1 MTRATIG
8 GLISLCVWVVNLAL
22 ALAILG
28 MAGWVVVKFV
38 VR

>member
-8 GLISLCVWVVNLAL
+8 GLLSLCVWALNLGVVLGILA
-22 ALAILG
+22 

>member
-1 MTRATIG
+1 VTRATIG
-8 GLISLCVWVVNLAL
+8 GLLSLCVWALNVAL